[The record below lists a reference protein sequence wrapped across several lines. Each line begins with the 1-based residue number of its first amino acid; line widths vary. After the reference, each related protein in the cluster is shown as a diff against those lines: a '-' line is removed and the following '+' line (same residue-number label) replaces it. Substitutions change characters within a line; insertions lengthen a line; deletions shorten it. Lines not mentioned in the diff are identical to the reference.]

1 LEQPRG
7 RRRARRAARAC
18 IERDRR
24 IIGASKA
31 PRALKAGGGGGTA
44 GAGAGASKA
53 GAAGAA
59 GLVVVVGG
67 GAAEEAGTGAEDDDE
82 AEDAAAAAA
91 AARASWARVWGGAMV
106 LSCSCIV
113 KGSSKLQDLQ
123 LSTLFTLFT
132 GFVYFTYLMIFTFQR
147 VLMCLR
153 VCTGLFTGLLW
164 SLHTHSQLGVHR
176 PRKPTPGGK
185 RTRTQHGPG

>member
-7 RRRARRAARAC
+7 QRRAGRAARAC
-18 IERDRR
+18 IERDGR
-24 IIGASKA
+24 IVGAGKA
-31 PRALKAGGGGGTA
+31 PRALKAGGGTA
-44 GAGAGASKA
+44 GAGAGAGKA

-59 GLVVVVGG
+59 GLVV
-67 GAAEEAGTGAEDDDE
+67 AEDDDE

-91 AARASWARVWGGAMV
+91 AARASWARVQGGAMV

-113 KGSSKLQDLQ
+113 KGSSKLRDLQ

-132 GFVYFTYLMIFTFQR
+132 GFVYFTNLMIFTFQR

-164 SLHTHSQLGVHR
+164 SLHTHSQLGVHG

-185 RTRTQHGPG
+185 RTGTRFN